1 MATASKLQLT
11 ADGTAY
17 ELKDAYAREA
27 LAHFPANSYVHNAL
41 PGGKNIQTY
50 FDNGKLYENIANGSF
65 DDLFIGDYFKATYNG
80 VSKTFRLAGF
90 NTLYNNGDTTFNKNH
105 AVIVPDESL
114 VDSYMNATNV
124 TTGGYLGSYM
134 HKTRIGAVASAGG
147 TGSVNANLYSIFG
160 THLLTTRELLTNSV
174 NNNAASAAGTGWTG
188 SSNNWEWASCQAV
201 LMSEVELYGANVFS
215 SSGYDTG
222 NANMQLPL
230 FRLMPQMKNP
240 GRYWF
245 WLRNVANST
254 NFCYC
259 GGNGDSYYTNAS
271 SVGGVRPRFVIG

>member
-17 ELKDAYAREA
+17 ELKDAYAREV
-27 LAHFPANSYVHNAL
+27 LAHLPGNRYSHNAL
-41 PGGKNIQTY
+41 PGGKSIQTY
-50 FDNGKLYENIANGSF
+50 FDNGKLCEKIADGSF
-65 DDLFIGDYFKATYNG
+65 DDLFIGDYFKASYNG
-80 VSKTFRLAGF
+80 VTKTFRLAGF
-90 NTLYNNGDTTFNKNH
+90 NTLYNNGDTAFNRNH
-105 AVIVPDESL
+105 AVVVPDESL
-114 VDSYMNATNV
+114 VDSYMNSTNV

-174 NNNAASAAGTGWTG
+174 NNNAASAAGVGWTG

-245 WLRNVANST
+245 WLRNVAYST
-254 NFCYC
+254 DFCDCYN
-259 GGNGDSYYTNAS
+259 GGSSSSLSAS
-271 SVGGVRPRFVIG
+271 HVGGVRPRFVIG